1 MGMLKKLLIESHP
14 WSIMEKSVIH
24 AFPEESC
31 GFFFGQTTADGVVVV
46 LAAWQVPNA
55 TILDKK
61 YHFKINSKDYL
72 AAEAFATQQQLQ
84 LLGVYH
90 SHPNQPAIPSSVDT
104 RVALPDFSYL
114 IISVNSEGQ
123 TDKRSWQLD
132 DSRQFQEQSINQIN

>member
-1 MGMLKKLLIESHP
+1 MITNLLIEPQP
-14 WSIMEKSVIH
+14 WSIMKKSVIQ

-31 GFFFGQTTADGVVVV
+31 GFFFGQSDTDGTIVQ
-46 LAAWQVPNA
+46 AAWQVENA
-55 TILDKK
+55 TILNKK

-72 AAEAFATQQQLQ
+72 AAEAYADQHELQ

-114 IISVNSEGQ
+114 IISVNPAGQ
-123 TDKRSWQLD
+123 TDSRSWRLD
-132 DSRQFQEQSINQIN
+132 DFRKFQEQPINQNH

>member
-1 MGMLKKLLIESHP
+1 MLTNLLIEPQP
-14 WSIMEKSVIH
+14 WAMMEKSVIQ

-31 GFFFGQTTADGVVVV
+31 GFMFGQSSTDGTIVRS
-46 LAAWQVPNA
+46 AWQVENA
-55 TILDKK
+55 TILNKK

-72 AAEAFATQQQLQ
+72 AAEAYADQHELE

-114 IISVNSEGQ
+114 IISVDPEGQ
-123 TDKRSWQLD
+123 TVSRSWRLD
-132 DSRQFQEQSINQIN
+132 DSRNFQEQPINQNH